1 MTHVV
6 VCTAVTGAPDPNY
19 MPAID
24 TTLHPCETEAA
35 AFEYLM
41 LQMRRF
47 SFGNEHYECRFSS
60 DASRSYFRAENREA
74 HAMFMYEIKKL
85 EAENGEEDRKDD
97 KDDSEED

>member
-19 MPAID
+19 MPLID
-24 TTLHPCETEAA
+24 TSLYPCETETA

-47 SFGNEHYECRFSS
+47 SFGNPHYECRFSS
-60 DASRSYFRAENREA
+60 DASRSYLRVENSEA
-74 HAMFMYEIKKL
+74 HTMFMYEIKKL
-85 EAENGEEDRKDD
+85 EVENGKECDKDD
-97 KDDSEED
+97 KDDEG